1 VKLVPVV
8 TKGEYGIERD
18 LTKPIYKGEAIIN
31 NEEDSAK
38 AVQKAREIFEEIE
51 TCSCNFIA

>member
-8 TKGEYGIERD
+8 TKGEFGIEID

-38 AVQKAREIFEEIE
+38 AVQKARKIFEKID
-51 TCSCNFIA
+51 TCSCNFVA